1 MGLPN
6 YFYRCPP
13 ELNINAAET
22 KFQVINYVQTESY
35 RLIGWTSATAAG
47 EILYRD
53 KVCLAATVGSIEL
66 MPAEVDASDPWSDA
80 FSSPLGLSMSTI
92 KSLKSQTPQVI
103 YSR

>member
-1 MGLPN
+1 MSLPS

-13 ELNINAAET
+13 ELNINALEV
-22 KFQVINYVQTESY
+22 KFRVINYVQTENY
-35 RLIGWTSATAAG
+35 RLIGWTSAAAAG

-53 KVCLAATVGSIEL
+53 KVCLTAIVGSIEL

-103 YSR
+103 YSQ